1 MENTPQDLE
10 RLRREF
16 QQCRDLFTALGDTAR
31 QDLLCVLLTC
41 DCRGLRSVELA
52 ARTHLSRPAVSHHL
66 QVLKEAGVVRAR
78 KEGTRVYY
86 YLDPQDSEIENMV
99 RLFADIRQIMRNAP
113 DRSGEDQ

>member
-16 QQCRDLFTALGDTAR
+16 QQCRNLFTAFGDTSR

-41 DCRGLRSVELA
+41 DCRGLRSTELA
-52 ARTHLSRPAVSHHL
+52 ARNHLSRPAVSHHL
-66 QVLKEAGVVRAR
+66 QILKDAGVVKAR
-78 KEGTRVYY
+78 KEGTRIYY

-99 RLFADIRQIMRNAP
+99 RLVADIRQIMKTAP
-113 DRSGEDQ
+113 DRSGED